1 MPLARRL
8 HVHRAS
14 PSVSCLYAS
23 KAEFDNLSG
32 IPSREIR
39 KIFYGLCA
47 WSITKFPDICIVDG
61 YPIYLTA
68 FGKPRDTF
76 REIVHK
82 SSVAKST
89 SKASKGMIGGIP
101 VCCRSLLE
109 IAFVIY

>member
-39 KIFYGLCA
+39 KILYGLCA

-68 FGKPRDTF
+68 FGKPQAGAETTR
-76 REIVHK
+76 ILWNQHK
-82 SSVAKST
+82 LPNL
-89 SKASKGMIGGIP
+89 G
-101 VCCRSLLE
+101 
-109 IAFVIY
+109 

>member
-1 MPLARRL
+1 M
-8 HVHRAS
+8 RAKLSSITS
-14 PSVSCLYAS
+14 P
-23 KAEFDNLSG
+23 EFHLDKSG
-32 IPSREIR
+32 RSSM
-39 KIFYGLCA
+39 GCA
-47 WSITKFPDICIVDG
+47 PWSIKKFPDICIFDG
-61 YPIYLTA
+61 YPMYLTA